1 MWLAN
6 AVLTVIVGAVSI
18 MVGWRTMK
26 WIFKGARY
34 GLDWVEKWFHEKTD
48 K

>member
-6 AVLTVIVGAVSI
+6 AVLTVLVGAVSI
-18 MVGWRTMK
+18 MVGWRAMK
-26 WIFKGARY
+26 WIFKGTKY
-34 GLDWVEKWFHEKTD
+34 GLDWMEKWFQEKTE

>member
-18 MVGWRTMK
+18 MVGWRAMK
-26 WIFKGARY
+26 WIFKGTRY
-34 GLDWVEKWFHEKTD
+34 GLDWVETWFHKKTD

>member
-18 MVGWRTMK
+18 MVGWRAMK
-26 WIFKGARY
+26 WIFKGTRY
-34 GLDWVEKWFHEKTD
+34 GLDWVEKWFKEKTD